1 MNIKKIKVFE
11 DISIPGVNLKDSVEK
26 TIRRIYM
33 GGYVS
38 GAEATRD
45 KAIEAFC
52 MSMQAGPTGCDRR
65 KPCGCKRQCGAL
77 KKFIQLLDKQ

>member
-1 MNIKKIKVFE
+1 MNIMKIKVFE

-33 GGYVS
+33 GGYFS

-45 KAIEAFC
+45 KAIEAFRLVHC
-52 MSMQAGPTGCDRR
+52 SNCKYEWNCTNSFGCNDYD
-65 KPCGCKRQCGAL
+65 A
-77 KKFIQLLDKQ
+77 FIQQLDKNK